1 MTLIPETGDG
11 TNPAA
16 NSYADLDYIK
26 AYGEARGYT
35 LPADAILEQKAI
47 SAMDY
52 IEPRL
57 RASTNGRKSWRG
69 QTLLDGSIA
78 PKQPLQYPRE
88 CAQIDCE
95 DIAND
100 YIPKELMDAMAAA
113 TFEAVK
119 LDLMP
124 TDTGALPVI
133 RDKVGP
139 IETEFSDALLRISGG
154 FTGPSFPKVDSIL
167 DGIISGCGGGFFLK
181 SVRV

>member
-1 MTLIPETGDG
+1 MSLVVETGAGDDP
-11 TNPAA
+11 TA
-16 NSYADLDYIK
+16 NSYVDLDYIK
-26 AYGEARGYT
+26 AYGTARGYT
-35 LPADAILEQKAI
+35 LPSDAILEQKAI
-47 SAMDY
+47 AAMDY
-52 IEPRL
+52 IEPQL

-69 QTLLDGSIA
+69 QTLEDGSTA

-95 DIAND
+95 DIPNN
-100 YIPKELMDAMAAA
+100 YIPKELMDAQAAA
-113 TFEAVK
+113 TFEAIK
-119 LDLMP
+119 LDLLP

-154 FTGPSFPKVDSIL
+154 FTGPSFPKVDGIL
-167 DGIISGCGGGFFLK
+167 SAILNGCGGGFFLK